1 MRLLQAKPTK
11 YEVVATMWKW
21 TVHLEIQIASRKL
34 VTENGNRTIEKLQ
47 QVFASGQ
54 NFGGLTLDL
63 HCNRF
68 GPTALF
74 QICECPVLFARLEV
88 LNISGNRLT
97 DACGSYLSTILK
109 KCKGLCSLNIEH
121 CSITSR
127 TIQKVADSLSAGS
140 VLEQLCIGYNDPI
153 SGNSIINLLGKLAT
167 LKRTESEWFKAKQ
180 ASCCSLCQLVQ
191 TSCLSEL
198 MLQGS
203 SIGTDGAMQLTES
216 LFNGIQDFVKLDLS
230 YCGLTSKYTLGL
242 NNDMADS
249 ILELNLA
256 GNPIL

>member
-1 MRLLQAKPTK
+1 M
-11 YEVVATMWKW
+11 
-21 TVHLEIQIASRKL
+21 TVHLEILSRKL
-34 VTENGNRTIEKLQ
+34 VTENGIEYQECIVKIELIGSYIQ
-47 QVFASGQ
+47 CHNVVP
-54 NFGGLTLDL
+54 NGLYSM
-63 HCNRF
+63 
-68 GPTALF
+68 
-74 QICECPVLFARLEV
+74 ICECPVLFARLEV